1 MLVDNSLA
9 EAGYVRLHI
18 LKFKGDSDYET
29 VDACCSECICGFS
42 RGSI

>member
-29 VDACCSECICGFS
+29 VDASCCKCICGFS
-42 RGSI
+42 WGSI